1 MYLVSIIFCVIII
14 SIINVFAV
22 APVINYSVL
31 KIVFWPAIDTII
43 VIAIDGLIAYIVRH
57 KLPEKYFSIDKKRFI
72 ASKKECIFY
81 EKIGIK
87 KWKDKVLEL
96 GSFAGFRKNKLTDPT
111 NNDYVKR
118 FIVESNYGIGVHVFG
133 MIIGFS
139 VVFCC
144 PKALWLTVGLPVAIV
159 NVFYNFLSYAILRY
173 NLLKLHKLY
182 KINEKRAQREI
193 SKIAS

>member
-1 MYLVSIIFCVIII
+1 MYIASIVLCVIII

-31 KIVFWPAIDTII
+31 EIVFWPIIDTVI
-43 VIAIDGLIAYIVRH
+43 VIAIDGLLAYIVRH
-57 KLPEKYFSIDKKRFI
+57 KLPEKYFSMDKKGFI
-72 ASKKECIFY
+72 AGKRESIFY

-111 NNDYVKR
+111 NNEYVKR
-118 FIVESNYGIGVHVFG
+118 FIVESNYGIGVHVSG
-133 MIIGFS
+133 IILGVL

-173 NLLKLHKLY
+173 NLVKLHKLY
-182 KINEKRAQREI
+182 RINEKRAQREV